1 MQVKDAKF
9 GTKIS
14 NEKLLNATKSQCYI
28 ILLFLR
34 YYGKTNMGAKI
45 PPTHN
50 HFYNILR
57 LFDVLPIFPFTTSET
72 CAIITYKHGIYALP
86 HELPNDLGL

>member
-1 MQVKDAKF
+1 
-9 GTKIS
+9 
-14 NEKLLNATKSQCYI
+14 
-28 ILLFLR
+28 
-34 YYGKTNMGAKI
+34 MGAKI

-50 HFYNILR
+50 YFSNILR